1 MALFIVRMYK
11 KGDMR
16 MFNCKNNHKLQVV
29 ENRNTFINDLPN
41 IKIKVL
47 GVGGGGC
54 NAINRMIEYGLKN
67 IEFWAFNTDVQ
78 ILELNQAPN
87 KLQIGKSLTGG
98 RGAGGI
104 IEVGE
109 KAAIEM
115 QTEIIKTIQGA
126 DLLFITAGLGGGTGT
141 GAIPIIA
148 ECARNL
154 GILTIAIVTEPFRW
168 EGNRRKR
175 EAQKGLA
182 KLEPLVDSIIV
193 VSNDE
198 LINITTKNTT
208 IRSAF
213 TIADEILLKSIQ
225 GIGDILTSPGV
236 INIDFSDVKN
246 VIKNAGNALIGI
258 GLGEGKDGCIEA
270 ANLAMT
276 SKLLKYPIKNAKGLI
291 INICGDSKMTLGQ
304 VIDAMSVINEYV
316 NPDTNIVMGT
326 SIDESLHNK
335 AVVTVI
341 ATGISE
347 KSDEKENLML

>member
-126 DLLFITAGLGGGTGT
+126 DLLFLTAGLGGGTGT
-141 GAIPIIA
+141 SAIPIIA
-148 ECARNL
+148 DCAKSL
-154 GILTIAIVTEPFRW
+154 GILTVAVVTESFDF
-168 EGNRRKR
+168 EGNRCQA
-175 EAQKGLA
+175 EALKGLA
-182 KLEPLVDSIIV
+182 KFESVVDSIIV
-193 VSNDE
+193 VPNYE
-198 LINITTKNTT
+198 LLNITTKNTT
-208 IRSAF
+208 IKNASTLAE
-213 TIADEILLKSIQ
+213 EILLKSVQ
-225 GIGDILTSPGV
+225 GISDILTPPGV
-236 INIDFSDVKN
+236 INIDFADLKN
-246 VIKNAGNALIGI
+246 IIRNAV
-258 GLGEGKDGCIEA
+258 
-270 ANLAMT
+270 NL
-276 SKLLKYPIKNAKGLI
+276 
-291 INICGDSKMTLGQ
+291 
-304 VIDAMSVINEYV
+304 
-316 NPDTNIVMGT
+316 
-326 SIDESLHNK
+326 SL
-335 AVVTVI
+335 
-341 ATGISE
+341 E
-347 KSDEKENLML
+347 LE